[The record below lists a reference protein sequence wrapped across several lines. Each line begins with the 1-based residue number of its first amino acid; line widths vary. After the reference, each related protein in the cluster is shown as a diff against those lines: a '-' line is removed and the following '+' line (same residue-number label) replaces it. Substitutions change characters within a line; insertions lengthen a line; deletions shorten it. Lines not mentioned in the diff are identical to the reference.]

1 MAVKSQDVKE
11 INTEDDI
18 AAVRMSVKR
27 IVALLNF
34 SPVNQTQS
42 VTAASELARNVLEHG
57 KGGTATMQLID
68 DNDRVGIRMIFED
81 HGPGIPDIAK
91 AMEDGF
97 STGSGMGLGLAGAK
111 RLMDQ
116 FEIESKVDQGTR
128 VAATKWDQR
137 A

>member
-1 MAVKSQDVKE
+1 MVVKSQDVKT
-11 INTEDDI
+11 INNEDDI
-18 AAVRMSVKR
+18 SAVRMSVKR

-34 SPVNQTQS
+34 SPVNQTKT

-68 DNDRVGIRMIFED
+68 DTDRFGIRMIFED

-91 AMEDGF
+91 AMEDGY
-97 STGSGMGLGLAGAK
+97 STGAGMGLGLAGSK
-111 RLMDQ
+111 RLMDE
-116 FEIESKVDQGTR
+116 FEIESKVDEGTR

>member
-1 MAVKSQDVKE
+1 MAVKSQDVRSIK
-11 INTEDDI
+11 TEDDI

-34 SPVNQTQS
+34 SPVNQTKT

-68 DNDRVGIRMIFED
+68 DTDRVGIRMIFD
-81 HGPGIPDIAK
+81 DQGPGIPDVAK
-91 AMEDGF
+91 AMEDGY
-97 STGSGMGLGLAGAK
+97 STGSGMGLGLAGSK
-111 RLMDQ
+111 RLMDE
-116 FEIESKVDQGTR
+116 FEIESKVDEGTR

>member
-1 MAVKSQDVKE
+1 MAVKSQEVKN
-11 INTEDDI
+11 IQTEDDI

-34 SPVNQTQS
+34 SGVNQTKT

-68 DNDRVGIRMIFED
+68 DIDRVGIRMIFED
-81 HGPGIPDIAK
+81 HGPGIPDVAV
-91 AMEDGF
+91 AMEDGY
-97 STGSGMGLGLAGAK
+97 STGSGMGLGLAGSK
-111 RLMDQ
+111 RLMDE
-116 FEIESKVDQGTR
+116 FEIESTVGQGTR

-137 A
+137 G

>member
-1 MAVKSQDVKE
+1 MAVKSQDVRS
-11 INTEDDI
+11 INNEDDI

-34 SPVNQTQS
+34 SPVNQTKT

-68 DNDRVGIRMIFED
+68 DTDRVGIRMIFED
-81 HGPGIPDIAK
+81 HGPGIPDVAK
-91 AMEDGF
+91 AMEDGY
-97 STGSGMGLGLAGAK
+97 STGSGMGLGLAGAR
-111 RLMDQ
+111 RLMDE
-116 FEIESKVDQGTR
+116 FEIESKVDEGTR

>member
-34 SPVNQTQS
+34 SPVNQTKS